1 MKSQESELSYFSASK
16 ADRETKLDTKANT
29 KTKFADTPARIDA
42 TRLSAKADEVST
54 IAAGMQVIGNIVC
67 SGALQI
73 FGTVTGD
80 IHAAQLSIREGAR
93 VEGKVIAPDAA
104 IEGAFIGTI
113 HGNAVKLQKTAVVEG
128 EIFNKSL
135 SIEEAAR
142 FEGVSRRLERAV
154 EAPSMNS
161 GARSAA
167 PLELVNGQ
175 AAAPTAHVT
184 APRTAPVQ

>member
-1 MKSQESELSYFSASK
+1 VSYFSASK
-16 ADRETKLDTKANT
+16 GERDVKLVNGAAKPAEAPRAVVRPSADD
-29 KTKFADTPARIDA
+29 
-42 TRLSAKADEVST
+42 VST
-54 IAAGMQVIGNIVC
+54 LGSGMQVTGNIVC
-67 SGALQI
+67 AGTLQI
-73 FGTVTGD
+73 FGRVTGD
-80 IHAAQLSIREGAR
+80 IHAAHLSIREGAR